1 MPDITL
7 SISLPCFTHYSLLI
21 TTALE
26 SQITAADTNAT
37 RVIQS
42 VTKCD
47 RWRRITVFISAAAA
61 AAAVVAAA
69 AAAAVAA
76 AAAAAAVDCFIYQYY
91 MDIKHIGMI
100 MLTT

>member
-61 AAAVVAAA
+61 AAVAAA
-69 AAAAVAA
+69 AA